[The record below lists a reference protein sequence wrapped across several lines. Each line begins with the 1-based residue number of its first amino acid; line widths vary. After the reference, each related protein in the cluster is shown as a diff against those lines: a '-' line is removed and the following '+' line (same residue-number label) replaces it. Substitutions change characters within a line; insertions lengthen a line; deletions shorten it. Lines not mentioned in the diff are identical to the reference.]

1 MLPKDFPKVLSRE
14 AAGKKKKKKKS
25 LFMLFPSQTGELIQT
40 QLISYRCVCK

>member
-14 AAGKKKKKKKS
+14 AAGKKKKKS
-25 LFMLFPSQTGELIQT
+25 LFMFFPRQTGELIQT